1 MSSNAPLSPDDRLQW
16 AQRYLLGELSSVEAE
31 AFEARLGE
39 DEELAAALADV
50 VLIHQAVG
58 DVPLPAPLHD
68 AGQDSRRLLRRFGW
82 SVAAVAMVGVVALV
96 QQTPRP
102 METAKGGAGAGLEL
116 SRPEVID
123 SLFASE
129 TEEGMDPL
137 SVDPPEEE
145 IDALDVPDW
154 LFAAVEAEGRIDDSG
169 RPQEEEL

>member
-1 MSSNAPLSPDDRLQW
+1 MSSNAPFSSDDRLQW

-58 DVPLPAPLHD
+58 DVPLPAPLRD

-96 QQTPRP
+96 QQAPRP
-102 METAKGGAGAGLEL
+102 METAKGGAGLEL

-123 SLFASE
+123 SLFASSDA
-129 TEEGMDPL
+129 EEGTDPL
-137 SVDPPEEE
+137 GIDPPEEE